1 MTFGPL
7 DTLFDFLRDDII
19 AGNLALGMWM
29 LLALLLLAQEIGYR
43 LGRFMRKRREPMEAE
58 KSSLNFAT
66 AGMVGLLAFLLGI
79 SLSMASGRY
88 EARRDSVLAEAN
100 SIGTTWLRAGMV
112 GGAEGQAIQRTLRD
126 YTRLRIDTING
137 GESPDEVERMYARTA
152 ELQNDMWQAAQRAS
166 ERAPTPITALMV
178 GALNET
184 IDLSLTN
191 RRNFSTNVPA
201 YVIRLLILVSMLT
214 MGAIGYGFGI
224 VGGRQVI
231 MSVLFL
237 FIWTIS
243 IALIVD
249 IDRPRSGGIRV
260 GTTPLVWTLQGFG
273 PEPPAR

>member
-1 MTFGPL
+1 MIFGPI
-7 DTLFDFLRDDII
+7 DKLFDFLRDII
-19 AGNLALGMWM
+19 GGNLTVGMWI
-29 LLALLLLAQEIGYR
+29 LLTLLLLAQEIGYR
-43 LGRFMRKRREPMEAE
+43 LGRFVRRRREPAEAE

-112 GGAEGQAIQRTLRD
+112 GGAEGQVIQRTLRD

-137 GESPDEVERMYARTA
+137 GETPAQVEQMYARTA
-152 ELQNDMWQAAQRAS
+152 ALQNDMWRAAQQAA
-166 ERAPTPITALMV
+166 ERAPTPITALLV
-178 GALNET
+178 ASLNET
-184 IDLSLTN
+184 LDLSLTN
-191 RRNFSTNVPA
+191 RRNFTSNVPT
-201 YVIRLLILVSMLT
+201 YVIRLLILVSLLT

-224 VGGRQVI
+224 VGGRQVV
-231 MSVLFL
+231 MSTLFL
-237 FIWTIS
+237 FIWTIA

-273 PEPPAR
+273 PENPAR

>member
-1 MTFGPL
+1 M
-7 DTLFDFLRDDII
+7 
-19 AGNLALGMWM
+19 
-29 LLALLLLAQEIGYR
+29 
-43 LGRFMRKRREPMEAE
+43 
-58 KSSLNFAT
+58 
-66 AGMVGLLAFLLGI
+66 
-79 SLSMASGRY
+79 
-88 EARRDSVLAEAN
+88 LAEAN

-112 GGAEGQAIQRTLRD
+112 GGVEGQAIQRTLRD

-152 ELQNDMWQAAQRAS
+152 AFQNDMWQVAQRAA

-178 GALNET
+178 GSLNET

-191 RRNFSTNVPA
+191 RRNFSSSVPV

-224 VGGRQVI
+224 VGGRQVV
-231 MSVLFL
+231 MSVVFL

-249 IDRPRSGGIRV
+249 IDRPRSGGIKV

-273 PEPPAR
+273 PEPPGR